1 MDVFLL
7 SQTTPVLI
15 QAAFTPD
22 LVLNRRFVQN
32 QLENFVKEQ
41 RDFVKQ
47 YEVTNE
53 KEHIAQT
60 ADEKLQN
67 QTDEFLLS
75 HNRQNTDSNHLCQL
89 PPAFQKCEI
98 KTQKAATA
106 ISVRLRKSQCAWQ
119 IQIFASTLPGILCF
133 PVEAANR
140 ACTSRQTC

>member
-1 MDVFLL
+1 MERGHIFTVDG
-7 SQTTPVLI
+7 QTGLDLGCFHT
-15 QAAFTPD
+15 QAAFA
-22 LVLNRRFVQN
+22 LVLNRRLVQN

-41 RDFVKQ
+41 RNFIKQ

-67 QTDEFLLS
+67 KTDEFLQS

-98 KTQKAATA
+98 KTQKQPPQL
-106 ISVRLRKSQCAWQ
+106 V
-119 IQIFASTLPGILCF
+119 
-133 PVEAANR
+133 
-140 ACTSRQTC
+140 